1 MNLNEIKNA
10 NLANSMKN
18 LNAEKLSWKL
28 FELTGDIRYYNLCKS
43 LENLDEHQII
53 FENQTDREL

>member
-10 NLANSMKN
+10 SLANSMKN
-18 LNAEKLSWKL
+18 LTAEKLSWKL

-43 LENLDEHQII
+43 LENFNENQII
-53 FENQTDREL
+53 FENQTDREF